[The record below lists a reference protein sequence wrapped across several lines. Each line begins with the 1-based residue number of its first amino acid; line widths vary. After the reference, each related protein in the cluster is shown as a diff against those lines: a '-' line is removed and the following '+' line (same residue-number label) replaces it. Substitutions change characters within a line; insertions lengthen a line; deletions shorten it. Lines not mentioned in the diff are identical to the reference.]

1 MWDEY
6 CSPKKLKW
14 YKEELHCQ
22 IWRKASI
29 SSKRICMIIGM
40 KYRFN
45 IETRRMMITNETKW
59 LVKRLRELTKE
70 IEA

>member
-1 MWDEY
+1 M
-6 CSPKKLKW
+6 
-14 YKEELHCQ
+14 
-22 IWRKASI
+22 WRKASI
-29 SSKRICMIIGM
+29 SRKRICMIIGM